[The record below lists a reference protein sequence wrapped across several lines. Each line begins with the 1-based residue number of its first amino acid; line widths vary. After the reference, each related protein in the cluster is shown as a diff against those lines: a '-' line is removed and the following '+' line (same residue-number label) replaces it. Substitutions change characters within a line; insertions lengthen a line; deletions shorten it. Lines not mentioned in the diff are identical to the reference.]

1 MAKTVFFPQDLVSLA
16 ERVIAENKAAG
27 RKIALAESCTGGLVC
42 AALTEIPGSSSVL
55 DRGFVTYSNESK
67 QELLDVQADIIDAF
81 GAVSPATAWAM
92 AQGAIRH
99 SGADVAVAVSGIA
112 GPEGGTELKPVGTV
126 VFALAIRGEEDVN
139 TEQKIIEGA
148 NRAEI
153 RHHAALVALEM
164 LLPSSDLNSI
174 LSRT

>member
-1 MAKTVFFPQDLVSLA
+1 MAKTVFFNQDLVSLA

-153 RHHAALVALEM
+153 RHQAALVALEM
-164 LLPSSDLNSI
+164 LLPSSDLSSI